1 MESVKEVGV
10 VIGGSGDAGVLFD
23 NDDMLDN
30 SDTAGGSATRGATQ
44 QSIKAYIDSFAFK
57 YHGTGEATVTTT
69 TSFTDLD
76 LSSIVGSNRALVVL
90 KVRNS
95 STNTG
100 VWFRAK
106 DDDFDWNQSASQFAY
121 GANSALTGTSDK
133 GSYLVTMTNAS
144 GVVEHKSED
153 SNKDVKVT
161 VMAFQKLLT

>member
-1 MESVKEVGV
+1 
-10 VIGGSGDAGVLFD
+10 
-23 NDDMLDN
+23 LDE
-30 SDTAGGSATRGATQ
+30 DTLSSNSATALATQ

-95 STNTG
+95 STITN

-106 DDDFDWNQSASQFAY
+106 DDDFDWNIAASQFAY
-121 GANSALTGTSDK
+121 GCNGALTGTSDK